1 MQQSFLLD
9 GNRYMCLSIQ
19 SLKGTLGTNL
29 NAQKAYAEMRV
40 SMFNRV
46 VSIELGINKTRICE
60 VDYKKRLTHVYRC
73 ICFDTPKNAI
83 EDGYIRDMEAIAG
96 ILKDKLRE
104 AGIRNHKLVFTIAST
119 KIANRE
125 VIIPFVKKNRIQDI
139 VNVNAEEYFPIDISK
154 FIITYN
160 IYERITGVEDKSL
173 RLFVL
178 AAPENMVMDYYEL
191 AKMIGCEI
199 TAIDYI
205 GNSAY
210 QVVTK
215 NNGNDISLIVQVS
228 EQMTFLGILEKGVL
242 SLPRTLPFGYM
253 MIKDNRNNI
262 DNESNKDNES
272 SKDNGNNKDNN
283 LQFLI
288 SDITRILEYYTRKEN
303 KKINTIYFNGQIFRL
318 PGFQKM
324 LQQHIDIEVKS
335 IEIRNNIK
343 FHNGLNLNEEE
354 KEEFFC
360 CIGAAIKPV
369 DFIPKEFL
377 ESHRKSGNIHNFLFA
392 LSASIGFGAILV
404 CSSYLSYRSEKM
416 INNSLDKE
424 IIRLSEINH
433 VYEEHASEMERY
445 KEASSLNALTVNP
458 NDKLN
463 YLLDE
468 LEEKL
473 PAETVVESFSVNSSS
488 ITVSLKTSSEITA
501 AVTLQQL
508 KKIPILS
515 HINSGAVALS
525 EDENNVKTVKFVVTG
540 TYIAEEQD
548 YEDK

>member
-1 MQQSFLLD
+1 
-9 GNRYMCLSIQ
+9 
-19 SLKGTLGTNL
+19 
-29 NAQKAYAEMRV
+29 
-40 SMFNRV
+40 
-46 VSIELGINKTRICE
+46 CE

-104 AGIRNHKLVFTIAST
+104 AGIRDHKLVFTIAST

-125 VIIPFVKKNRIQDI
+125 VIIPLVKKNRIQDI

-160 IYERITGVEDKSL
+160 IYERITVGEDKSL

-178 AAPENMVMDYYEL
+178 AAPENMVKDYYDI
-191 AKMIGCEI
+191 AKRLGCEI
-199 TAIDYI
+199 VAIDYI

-210 QVVTK
+210 QVVAK
-215 NNGNDISLIVQVS
+215 NSGNDISLIVQVS

-253 MIKDNRNNI
+253 MIKDN
-262 DNESNKDNES
+262 
-272 SKDNGNNKDNN
+272 GNNKDNN
-283 LQFLI
+283 LQYLI

-324 LQQHIDIEVKS
+324 LQQQIDIKVKS
-335 IEIRNNIK
+335 IELRNNIK
-343 FHNGLNLNEEE
+343 FHNELNLKEEE

-392 LSASIGFGAILV
+392 LSASIAFGAILV

-416 INNSLDKE
+416 INISLDKE
-424 IIRLSEINH
+424 IVRLSEINH
-433 VYEEHASEMERY
+433 IYEEHTSEMERY
-445 KEASSLNALTVNP
+445 KEASSLNTLTVNP

-468 LEEKL
+468 LEDKL
-473 PAETVVESFSVNSSS
+473 PAETVVESFSVNTSG

-515 HINSGAVALS
+515 QINAGAVALS
-525 EDENNVKTVKFVVTG
+525 EDENKVKTVKFVVTG
-540 TYIAEEQD
+540 TYITEEQA
-548 YEDK
+548 YEDE